1 MNYLKTDNAKTSKKI
16 EENKENMEN
25 VMNVWNIIGLR
36 LEMKDNIMSIK
47 FTKILESDPNK
58 CFTVRLSIKD
68 DHQIKGFYYY
78 LQNSV

>member
-1 MNYLKTDNAKTSKKI
+1 MKTDNEKTSKKI

-36 LEMKDNIMSIK
+36 LEMNDKIMSLK

-78 LQNSV
+78 QQNLL